1 MSAARDPLSAQEAR
15 SGPTAQRVPQPFRV
29 ERTQTRDSAWV
40 HLYGELD
47 MSTAPV
53 AEAAIASAATLGKPV
68 TIDLRGL
75 DFIDSTGISLLFRFD
90 RAADHPPTV
99 VAPAG
104 PVTRLLQMCGLHRQM
119 TLMDEPDT

>member
-1 MSAARDPLSAQEAR
+1 MSAARE
-15 SGPTAQRVPQPFRV
+15 QPFRV
-29 ERTQTRDSAWV
+29 ERTQTPDTTWV

-47 MSTAPV
+47 ISTAPL
-53 AEAAIASAATLGKPV
+53 AEAAIASAATLGRRV

-75 DFIDSTGISLLFRFD
+75 DFIDSTGISLLVRFD

-104 PVTRLLQMCGLHRQM
+104 PVTQLLQMCGVDRQIA
-119 TLMDEPDT
+119 LVDEPEPEV

>member
-1 MSAARDPLSAQEAR
+1 MSAARD
-15 SGPTAQRVPQPFRV
+15 QPFRA

-47 MSTAPV
+47 ISTAPV
-53 AEAAIASAATLGKPV
+53 AEAAIASAAALGKRV

-75 DFIDSTGISLLFRFD
+75 DFIDSTGISLLVRFD

-99 VAPAG
+99 VAPSG
-104 PVTRLLQMCGLHRQM
+104 PVSRLLRLCGLDRQIA
-119 TLMDEPDT
+119 LVDEPGPRT